1 MNQNFVLILVL
12 LIMLSIVNAISH
24 QLHKRETKFGPCEDF
39 PVLDVS
45 VSPDPIVA
53 GKNATYTIS
62 GILKK
67 DITDAY
73 QLSILYYVDGAEGGN
88 NQNFDICTEI
98 KYPVKAGT
106 KFEMKQDALV
116 PGLPPNGYNINV
128 GIDTKDNSKFEVI
141 ACASTHV

>member
-12 LIMLSIVNAISH
+12 LIMLSIVNAIPH
-24 QLHKRETKFGPCEDF
+24 QLHKRKTKFGSCGLS

-53 GKNATYTIS
+53 NKNATYTIS

-73 QLSILYYVDGAEGGN
+73 QLFILYFVDGAKRGN
-88 NQNFDICTEI
+88 KQNFDICTEI
-98 KYPVKAGT
+98 KCPVKAGK
-106 KFEMKQDALV
+106 KFEMKQKSLV
-116 PGLPPNGYNINV
+116 PPGLPPNGYSIGV
-128 GIDTKDNSKFEVI
+128 GIINSKSEVI
-141 ACASTHV
+141 GSACTLE